1 MLPSSVS
8 LHSAFAHPRGLLV
21 LRGGTRGFCNGLG
34 SLCLAFAQSQSQS
47 RHTRERENGGGGGGD
62 FFLGGGSKPS
72 QELPDEAPRGRNDGE
87 GHAEDLCLDLV
98 HGKGRV
104 GDDLGVIHVSGK
116 VLEHRH
122 GIGQV
127 PADIPVLGG
136 AIYKLLDQEEV
147 TGDALHGP
155 D

>member
-1 MLPSSVS
+1 MVVV
-8 LHSAFAHPRGLLV
+8 AVVIFFW
-21 LRGGTRGFCNGLG
+21 GGF
-34 SLCLAFAQSQSQS
+34 
-47 RHTRERENGGGGGGD
+47 
-62 FFLGGGSKPS
+62 KPS
-72 QELPDEAPRGRNDGE
+72 QELPDEAPCGRNDGE

-98 HGKGRV
+98 HGEGRV

-116 VLEHRH
+116 VPEHRH

-136 AIYKLLDQEEV
+136 AIHKLLHQEEV